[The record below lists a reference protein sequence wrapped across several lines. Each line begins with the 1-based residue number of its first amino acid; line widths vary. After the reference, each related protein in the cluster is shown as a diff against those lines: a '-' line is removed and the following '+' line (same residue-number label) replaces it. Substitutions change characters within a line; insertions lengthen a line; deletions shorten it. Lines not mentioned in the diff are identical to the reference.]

1 MMFGQLVFAE
11 LPFADHGG
19 MPVLDIDWHEVNQ
32 KPCGDPIWNKK
43 VASCRRLR
51 LAEPPQLN
59 GISLNELQR
68 DY

>member
-19 MPVLDIDWHEVNQ
+19 MPVLDLDWHEVNQ

-43 VASCRRLR
+43 VASCRRPEAQPSPATKWNLVK
-51 LAEPPQLN
+51 
-59 GISLNELQR
+59 
-68 DY
+68 